1 MRRDRVI
8 SEVLGAETI
17 ITPSEIYAQRFPRKM
32 IGGYSTESVDD
43 FLHRIADTIEM
54 LIDRIQELKEKVDE
68 QTKLIE
74 FYRQE
79 ESVLRSALN
88 TAQKLNEDILES
100 AQRQAESIIS
110 EAQTRAQQIP
120 LRLEQEIQHL
130 IHLRDRFHQEVKT
143 LLLSFQ
149 SILSEYESTQIKGF
163 SQENRDNML
172 TEIRKSLDNA
182 LSTDFNID
190 SLSLNDEKEKH
201 DEENNG

>member
-1 MRRDRVI
+1 MRKDKVI

-17 ITPSEIYAQRFPRKM
+17 LTPSEIYAQRFPKS
-32 IGGYSTESVDD
+32 IVGGYSPEAVDE
-43 FLHRIADTIEM
+43 FLHRVADTVELLIE
-54 LIDRIQELKEKVDE
+54 RIQELKEKIDE

-88 TAQKLNEDILES
+88 SAQKLNEDIIES

-110 EAQTRAQQIP
+110 EAQARAQQIP

-143 LLLSFQ
+143 VLLSFQ
-149 SILSEYESTQIKGF
+149 SLLSEYESTRVRDI
-163 SQENRDNML
+163 SPENREKLLNN
-172 TEIRKSLDNA
+172 IRKSLDDA
-182 LSTDFNID
+182 LGVD
-190 SLSLNDEKEKH
+190 LSLDISI
-201 DEENNG
+201 DEEKGKDE

>member
-1 MRRDRVI
+1 MRKDKVI

-17 ITPSEIYAQRFPRKM
+17 LTPSEIYAQRFPKS
-32 IGGYSTESVDD
+32 IVGGYSPEAVDE
-43 FLHRIADTIEM
+43 FLHRVADTVELLIE
-54 LIDRIQELKEKVDE
+54 RIQELKEKIDE

-88 TAQKLNEDILES
+88 SAQKLNEDIIES

-110 EAQTRAQQIP
+110 EAQARAQQIP

-143 LLLSFQ
+143 VLLSFQ
-149 SILSEYESTQIKGF
+149 SLLSEYESTRVRDI
-163 SQENRDNML
+163 SPENREKLLNN
-172 TEIRKSLDNA
+172 IRKSLDDA
-182 LSTDFNID
+182 LGVD
-190 SLSLNDEKEKH
+190 LSLDISI
-201 DEENNG
+201 DEEKDKDE